1 MPTPLGHFLAG
12 VTIAWSAE
20 SIRQAP
26 LDSRGRVRLALT
38 CAGLAVAPDLDFL
51 YPPIHR
57 TMTHSLSAVGLVVV
71 ATGLVA
77 SRVRRDDVWS
87 SAVVCGLAY
96 ASHLG
101 LDWLGSDTKL
111 PAGIQLLWPFSD
123 AWFISSLGVF
133 RGTDFGGFFR
143 IPVMVSNT
151 LAVLQELLI
160 LTPISLGAWSLRNRR
175 VRS

>member
-1 MPTPLGHFLAG
+1 M
-12 VTIAWSAE
+12 VRRIDSAD
-20 SIRQAP
+20 AP
-26 LDSRGRVRLALT
+26 HSRGQVPIGPGLCWSGRRAGSRL
-38 CAGLAVAPDLDFL
+38 L

-71 ATGLVA
+71 ATGLIA
-77 SRVRRDDVWS
+77 WRLRRDDVGTQSLCARSPTPHTWVLTGWVPTRS
-87 SAVVCGLAY
+87 Y
-96 ASHLG
+96 
-101 LDWLGSDTKL
+101 